1 MGLIFIS
8 HSSQDV
14 EIAEFFVDSL
24 KALGVNEDEIFF
36 SAKTHIGVGV
46 GNRFTEVIN
55 QKLHESNLVF
65 LLLTKNYYA
74 SYNCQQ
80 EEGVA
85 WYTMKEKKIYPIRI
99 GVSFDDMKGFI
110 DKTVIASEPHT
121 TNLRNIPYVL
131 KELGFIDE
139 VPEDMGQFDAFVK
152 RCSECPVE
160 SIPNTMGQNAQ
171 GSPKM
176 VFTDEDM
183 ILLNYFV
190 ENKFPMLIHERKTS
204 NKKRTLEEYSTD
216 YPDFDC
222 ELQVKYF
229 IKRSWIMMDIDD
241 DFYLESDIFD
251 MINSDVALKS
261 RIREVAAAYR
271 RGKETLESLILGGGL
286 PDTVLMMLIYIWRN
300 NITELGDRWM
310 AEDTVKEII
319 YWENANKL
327 DHLLSDNYYNALGYM
342 KDNKWAYV
350 KERTS
355 YGNPRLYGIS
365 EDIIAQIN
373 SIGPDS
379 VECLNNVVIRHS
391 NRKAPKTRLDT
402 KC

>member
-24 KALGVNEDEIFF
+24 KALGVDEDDIFF
-36 SAKTHIGVGV
+36 SAKTHMGVGV

-55 QKLHESNLVF
+55 QKLHESTLVF
-65 LLLTKNYYA
+65 LLLTNNYYA

-110 DKTVIASEPHT
+110 DRTVIASEPHT
-121 TNLRNIPYVL
+121 ASLRNIPYVL

-139 VPEDMGQFDAFVK
+139 IPEDIGQFDAFVK
-152 RCSECPVE
+152 RCSECPGE
-160 SIPNTMGQNAQ
+160 SIPDTMGQNAQ
-171 GSPKM
+171 DSPKM

-183 ILLNYFV
+183 ILLNYFL
-190 ENKFPMLIHERKTS
+190 ENRLPLLIHERKTS
-204 NKKRTLEEYSTD
+204 NKKRTLEEYASD

-229 IKRSWIMMDIDD
+229 VKRSWIMMNMDN
-241 DFYLESDIFD
+241 DFYLASNIFD

-261 RIREVAAAYR
+261 RIHDVASRYR
-271 RGKETLESLILGGGL
+271 REKETLDSLILGGGL

-300 NITELGDRWM
+300 NVTELGDRWM
-310 AEDTVKEII
+310 AEDTINEIK

-327 DHLLSDNYYNALGYM
+327 DHILSDNYLSVLGYM
-342 KDNKWAYV
+342 KDKKWAYV

-365 EDIIAQIN
+365 EDVISQLK
-373 SIGPDS
+373 SLSSGS
-379 VECLNNVVIRHS
+379 VEHLKDVGSHYIQ
-391 NRKAPKTRLDT
+391 
-402 KC
+402 

>member
-1 MGLIFIS
+1 MGIIFIS

-24 KALGVNEDEIFF
+24 KALGVDEDDIFF
-36 SAKTHIGVGV
+36 SAKTHMGVGI

-55 QKLHESNLVF
+55 QKLHDSDVIF

-110 DKTVIASEPHT
+110 DKTVIASEPSVN
-121 TNLRNIPYVL
+121 NLRNIPYVL
-131 KELGFIDE
+131 KEKGFIE
-139 VPEDMGQFDAFVK
+139 EIPEDRSQFDLFVK
-152 RCSECPVE
+152 RCSECLVE
-160 SIPNTMGQNAQ
+160 SIPDTMGQNAQ
-171 GSPKM
+171 GLPKM

-183 ILLNYFV
+183 ILLNYFI
-190 ENKFPMLIHERKTS
+190 ENKLPLLIHERKTS
-204 NKKRTLEEYSTD
+204 NKKRTLEEYSSD

-229 IKRSWIMMDIDD
+229 VKRSWIMMNIDD
-241 DFYLESDIFD
+241 DFYLASDIFD
-251 MINSDVALKS
+251 MINSDAALRL
-261 RIREVAAAYR
+261 RIREVAARYKR
-271 RGKETLESLILGGGL
+271 EKETLGSLILDGNL

-319 YWENANKL
+319 YWENANRL
-327 DHLLSDNYYNALGYM
+327 DHILSDNYLDVLGYM

-355 YGNPRLYGIS
+355 YGNPRLYGVS
-365 EDIIAQIN
+365 EDIIVQ
-373 SIGPDS
+373 
-379 VECLNNVVIRHS
+379 LNGLPENVIVSLKKVCTQHHQ
-391 NRKAPKTRLDT
+391 
-402 KC
+402 

>member
-1 MGLIFIS
+1 MGIIFIS

-24 KALGVNEDEIFF
+24 KALGVDEDDIFF
-36 SAKTHIGVGV
+36 SAKTHMGVGI

-55 QKLHESNLVF
+55 QKLHDSDVIF

-110 DKTVIASEPHT
+110 DKTVIASEPSVN
-121 TNLRNIPYVL
+121 NLRNIPYVL
-131 KELGFIDE
+131 KEKGFIEEIPGDRS
-139 VPEDMGQFDAFVK
+139 QFDLFVK
-152 RCSECPVE
+152 RCPECPVE
-160 SIPNTMGQNAQ
+160 SIPDTMGQNAQ
-171 GSPKM
+171 GLPKM

-183 ILLNYFV
+183 ILLNYFI
-190 ENKFPMLIHERKTS
+190 ENKLPLLIHERKTS
-204 NKKRTLEEYSTD
+204 NKKRTLEEYSSD

-229 IKRSWIMMDIDD
+229 VKRSWIMMNIDD
-241 DFYLESDIFD
+241 DFYLASDIFD
-251 MINSDVALKS
+251 MINSDAALRL
-261 RIREVAAAYR
+261 RIREVAARYKR
-271 RGKETLESLILGGGL
+271 EKETLGSLILDGNL

-319 YWENANKL
+319 YWENANRL
-327 DHLLSDNYYNALGYM
+327 DHILSDNYLDVLGYM

-355 YGNPRLYGIS
+355 YGNPRLYGVS
-365 EDIIAQIN
+365 EDIIVQ
-373 SIGPDS
+373 
-379 VECLNNVVIRHS
+379 LNGLPENVIVSLKKVCTQHHQ
-391 NRKAPKTRLDT
+391 
-402 KC
+402 